1 MLIEIKDLKVGDEI
15 IFSINSSLRYLKV
28 TRPPFFNKKTNRW
41 SNRVWGTT
49 KVNENT
55 YTGYRGRSVIYHTY
69 ECTPDGHNIEKP
81 FSIGYRKMWLVKDK
95 SGRYE
100 DFIR

>member
-1 MLIEIKDLKVGDEI
+1 MLIEVKDLKVGDEVI
-15 IFSINSSLRYLKV
+15 LPKNSLLMYLKV
-28 TRPPFFNKKTNRW
+28 TRPPLFNKKTNRW

-55 YTGYRGRSVIYHTY
+55 YSYGGRTYIAHTY

-81 FSIGYRKMWLVKDK
+81 FFIGYKKMWLVKDK

-100 DFIR
+100 GFIR

>member
-1 MLIEIKDLKVGDEI
+1 MLVGVKDLKVGDEI
-15 IFSINSSLRYLKV
+15 IFPNNSSLMYLRV
-28 TRPPFFNKKTNRW
+28 TRSPFFNKKTNRW
-41 SNRVWGTT
+41 SSRVWGTT

-55 YTGYRGRSVIYHTY
+55 YMYGGRTYTTYTY

-81 FSIGYRKMWLVKDK
+81 FSIGYKKMWLVNDK

-100 DFIR
+100 GFIR

>member
-28 TRPPFFNKKTNRW
+28 TRLPFFNKKTNRW
-41 SNRVWGTT
+41 SSRVWGTT

-55 YTGYRGRSVIYHTY
+55 YMDYRGRSVTYYTY
-69 ECTPDGHNIEKP
+69 ECTPDGHNIEKSFP
-81 FSIGYRKMWLVKDK
+81 IGYKQIWLVKDK

-100 DFIR
+100 GFIR